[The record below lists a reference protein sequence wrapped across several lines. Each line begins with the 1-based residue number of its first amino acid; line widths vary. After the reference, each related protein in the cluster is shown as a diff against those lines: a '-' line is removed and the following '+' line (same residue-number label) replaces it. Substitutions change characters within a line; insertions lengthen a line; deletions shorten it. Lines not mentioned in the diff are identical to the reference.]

1 MLHPVQNR
9 QRKREETRRR
19 IIAEAGLLVDA
30 HGYDNVTVEEIC
42 TAADISRRTFFN
54 YMDSKDE
61 AVLGP
66 MPFHFTADSL
76 ERIRSTQSGNVL
88 DLVISSVEVVPEGT
102 DPSTSEQRRR
112 LIEAN
117 PALLH
122 LAIARQ
128 HATLA
133 ALGAALSDHYEHF
146 PGDCR
151 LSRASDTD
159 ASEVHAIIALF
170 RSAAGEYFWNPR
182 AEDDP
187 VTQIRQNAKNLTQFA
202 KELPW

>member
-1 MLHPVQNR
+1 MQNR

-19 IIAEAGLLVDA
+19 IIAEAGSLVDA
-30 HGYDNVTVEEIC
+30 HGYDNVTVEDVC
-42 TAADISRRTFFN
+42 AAADISRRTFFN

-66 MPFHFTADSL
+66 VPFQLTADSL
-76 ERIRSTQSGNVL
+76 ERIRSTQSVNVL

-102 DPSTSEQRRR
+102 EPSISEQRRR
-112 LIEAN
+112 LIGAN

-128 HATLA
+128 HETLA
-133 ALGAALSDHYEHF
+133 ALEAALTEHYERF
-146 PGDCR
+146 PGDRR
-151 LSRASDTD
+151 LLDASDTD

-182 AEDDP
+182 PEGDP
-187 VTQIRQNAKNLTQFA
+187 VTQIRHNANNLTQFA

>member
-30 HGYDNVTVEEIC
+30 HGYDNVTVEDVC
-42 TAADISRRTFFN
+42 AAADISRRTFFN

-66 MPFHFTADSL
+66 MPFQFTAESL
-76 ERIRSTQSGNVL
+76 ERIRSTQSDNVL
-88 DLVISSVEVVPEGT
+88 DLVISSVEVVVEGT
-102 DPSTSEQRRR
+102 ETSISEQRRR

-128 HATLA
+128 HATLS
-133 ALGAALSDHYEHF
+133 ALSTALSEHYERF
-146 PGDCR
+146 PGDRR
-151 LSRASDTD
+151 LSDAD

-182 AEDDP
+182 AEGDP
-187 VTQIRQNAKNLTQFA
+187 VAQIRQNAENLTQFA

>member
-9 QRKREETRRR
+9 QRKREEIRRR
-19 IIAEAGLLVDA
+19 IIAEAGSLVDA
-30 HGYDNVTVEEIC
+30 HGYDNVTVEDVC
-42 TAADISRRTFFN
+42 AAADISRRTFFN

-66 MPFHFTADSL
+66 MPFQFTEDSL
-76 ERIRSTQSGNVL
+76 ERIRSTQSANVL
-88 DLVISSVEVVPEGT
+88 DLVISAVEVVPEGT
-102 DPSTSEQRRR
+102 ETSISEQRRR
-112 LIEAN
+112 LVAAN

-133 ALGAALSDHYEHF
+133 ALGGALAEHYERF
-146 PGDCR
+146 PGDRR
-151 LSRASDTD
+151 LAGLSDTD
-159 ASEVHAIIALF
+159 SSEVHAIIALF

-182 AEDDP
+182 AEGDP
-187 VTQIRQNAKNLTQFA
+187 VTQIRRNAEKLTQFA